1 MVLLMNPE
9 IMCLLAILFV
19 MLTITSAGVL
29 SMLWGSCAIGS
40 IGVIWWHIITDD
52 ADESF

>member
-1 MVLLMNPE
+1 MEILMNPE

-19 MLTITSAGVL
+19 TLTIVSSGIM

-40 IGVIWWHIITDD
+40 IGVIWWHIITSD
-52 ADESF
+52 ADDEF